1 MSHPS
6 EQVRKIQNR
15 RKSIRQAQAATRIA
29 LGELSAPSRER
40 VKQRGLTSTR
50 PLTKTRADVLALATK
65 PSITFSVDPQG
76 KLETPNILG
85 TARHEVAHFS
95 LSGKQGNRGLPTPK
109 ATGRQH
115 FALRAAGATGQ
126 NLSVQSGAQLRT
138 AESTIRLPVI
148 RQVQRSLQFL
158 NNRTR
163 RKRISQI
170 K

>member
-6 EQVRKIQNR
+6 DQVRKIQNR

-50 PLTKTRADVLALATK
+50 PIIKTRADVLASATQ
-65 PSITFSVDPQG
+65 PSITFSVDKQG
-76 KLETPNILG
+76 KLKTPDILG

-95 LSGKQGNRGLPTPK
+95 LPGASVGRNPTLK
-109 ATGRQH
+109 AGGRQH
-115 FALRAAGATGQ
+115 FALKSAGATGQ
-126 NLSVQSGAQLRT
+126 SLSVQSGAQLRT
-138 AESTIRLPVI
+138 AESVIKLPVVK
-148 RQVQRSLQFL
+148 QVQRSLQFL
-158 NNRTR
+158 NSRTR
-163 RKRISQI
+163 RKRISQV